1 MIRWFEIGVAP
12 IGTEGVALGLGNAF
26 FDGMIG
32 TEGLGLGFGG
42 GIDVVLGALLATHV
56 FTVVSRAGMIGTMVF
71 CIGRVFGAIV
81 FPIRSRL
88 EDAAVAEAIG
98 SAFETSPPCV
108 SIGNVSPH
116 GISHVSSIGTL
127 CEDCSGELCI
137 AFAATDATRRRLRSA
152 CFHVCL
158 SCWCWCLGKF

>member
-12 IGTEGVALGLGNAF
+12 IGTEGVAPGLGNAF

-42 GIDVVLGALLATHV
+42 GIDVVLGALLASHV
-56 FTVVSRAGMIGTMVF
+56 VTVVSRAGMIGTMVL
-71 CIGRVFGAIV
+71 CIGSVFGAIV
-81 FPIRSRL
+81 FSIGSQL

-98 SAFETSPPCV
+98 SAFEKSSS
-108 SIGNVSPH
+108 SIGNVSSH
-116 GISHVSSIGTL
+116 GTFHVSSIGTL

-137 AFAATDATRRRLRSA
+137 AFAAADATRRRLRSA

-158 SCWCWCLGKF
+158 SS